1 MIPKAN
7 KDIIIII
14 IMSKALTDIHC
25 RTYTQK
31 SLKCQQKESSKYKG

>member
-7 KDIIIII
+7 KDIIII
-14 IMSKALTDIHC
+14 MSKVLTDIHC

-31 SLKCQQKESSKYKG
+31 SLKCQQKESNKYKG